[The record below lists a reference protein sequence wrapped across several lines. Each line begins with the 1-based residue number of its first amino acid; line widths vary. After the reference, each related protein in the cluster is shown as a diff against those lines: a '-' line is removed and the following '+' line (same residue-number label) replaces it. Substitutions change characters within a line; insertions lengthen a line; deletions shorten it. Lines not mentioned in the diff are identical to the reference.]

1 MANGLEGSAAAG
13 FGLMPDAPD
22 AAAGPA
28 FPTAPNAAPHAVFER
43 ADRSLVAIGIVATAI
58 ILFVGT
64 GSTVLTGILRSQFY
78 GVGSPNVLL
87 CNALMLNIALLIP
100 GRRRNAVLGAQ
111 MGERRRAE
119 EAAKRLADTD
129 ALTGCLNRPS
139 LDAAMAELLGGAEA
153 S

>member
-1 MANGLEGSAAAG
+1 MANGLEGSADVG

-78 GVGSPNVLL
+78 GAGSPNVLL
-87 CNALMLNIALLIP
+87 C
-100 GRRRNAVLGAQ
+100 
-111 MGERRRAE
+111 RAE

-129 ALTGCLNRPS
+129 CLNRPS
-139 LDAAMAELLGGAEA
+139 LDAAMAELMRGAEA